1 MSPIIEP
8 VLRLEGELGIAR
20 AIELKT
26 LLLDQLRDTAQP
38 TVDLSAVSRID
49 TAGVQLLLLTNKTA
63 SAMGKKVSW
72 NAPSDAVR
80 EALRLLG
87 LSEQLA

>member
-20 AIELKT
+20 AVELKS
-26 LLLDQLRDTAQP
+26 LLLDHLRGKAQP
-38 TVDLSAVSRID
+38 EVDLSAVSRID
-49 TAGVQLLLLTNKTA
+49 ASGIQLLLLANKTA
-63 SAMGKKVSW
+63 SGLGKKVSW
-72 NAPSDAVR
+72 TSPSDPVR